1 PIADITRRDVI
12 ELIDRIADR
21 GAPIAGNRMVA
32 TLSKLFRWA
41 VSRDLIPF
49 SPVAEVAK
57 PGKETKRDR
66 TLDDREIVLVWRAA
80 ESLAYPFRQFFRLA
94 LALGQRRDEIAGMTW
109 DELDLSAG
117 LWTLAGDRTKGGWA
131 HSVPLSPL
139 ALRLIAECPRHGR
152 HVLTTGRRRS
162 AAPGAGD
169 AAVSGFSKAKTTLD
183 ERIAELAGAAGAVLP
198 APWTIH
204 DLRRTCRTGLSS
216 LGVQPVVA
224 ELVIGHRQQGIAAV
238 YDLHRYDNEKRQAL
252 DAWARHLEA
261 LLLPPGGNVVPL
273 RRA

>member
-1 PIADITRRDVI
+1 VI
-12 ELIDRIADR
+12 ELIDRIVDR
-21 GAPIAGNRMVA
+21 GAPSAGNRMVA
-32 TLSKLFRWA
+32 NLSKMFRWA
-41 VSRDLIPF
+41 GSRDLIPF

-80 ESLAYPFRQFFRLA
+80 ESLAYPFSQFFRLA

-117 LWTLAGDRTKGGWA
+117 LWTLAGGRTGGWA
-131 HSVPLSPL
+131 HAVPLSTL

-169 AAVSGFSKAKTTLD
+169 AAISGFSKAKTMLD
-183 ERIAELAGAAGAVLP
+183 ARIAELAGAAGAEPP

-204 DLRRTCRTGLSS
+204 DLRRTCRTALSS

-252 DAWARHLEA
+252 DAWGQFLET
-261 LLLPPGGNVVPL
+261 LTSPPGINVTPL
-273 RRA
+273 RRSA